1 MLSSYLR
8 YTLHRKSAY
17 QIHSP
22 FVYDF
27 VVKVLN
33 DKGFNE
39 DYNLISRMGYML
51 DGRKRISF
59 RNRKLSRFLYRLVR
73 YFEPNAILSFGTLS
87 ALSASALAL
96 GNLKAKLYTEQSQ
109 EFVDAMNALGVVNV
123 ERLRPSDLF
132 SEKFKSKKMSCVFFS
147 YDAFNSTHWNKLTD
161 CLLRRTSD
169 AVFIFERIHGS
180 SDIEDAWEM
189 ICKDEAVTLS
199 MDLYYYG
206 LVFFKVGFEKSDYV
220 LKW

>member
-1 MLSSYLR
+1 MLSSFIR
-8 YTLHRKSAY
+8 YTVQRKSAY

-33 DKGFNE
+33 DKSYNE
-39 DYNLISRMGYML
+39 DYDLISRMGYML
-51 DGRKRISF
+51 DGKKRISF
-59 RNRKLSRFLYRLVR
+59 RKRKLSRLLYRLMR
-73 YFEPNAILSFGTLS
+73 YFEPEAILSFGTLS

-96 GNLKAKLYTEQSQ
+96 GNLRAKLYTEQPQ
-109 EFVDAMNALGVVNV
+109 DFVDAMNALGVVNV
-123 ERLRPSDLF
+123 ERLRPADLF
-132 SEKFKSKKMSCVFFS
+132 SEKFKAKKIPCVFFS
-147 YDAFNSTHWNKLTD
+147 YDAFNSTHWNRLTD
-161 CLLRRTSD
+161 SLLRRTSNT
-169 AVFIFERIHGS
+169 VFIFEHIHKS
-180 SDIEDAWEM
+180 RDIEDAWEM

-206 LVFFKVGFEKSDYV
+206 LVLFKVGFEKRDFV